1 MHDCKAMS
9 WFSALKKAVTAPV
22 RVGLAPVKLT
32 AQAARHPRSPRY
44 ANLRNALRAGVAAG
58 LAPARGVRATTATA
72 FSLSPH
78 SLAVKKLRGAV
89 ARVAVRNRG
98 AGTRSIPAAPIWN
111 DDGSRVSSYG
121 GGDGGGG
128 GGGYAG
134 GYDPTEDD
142 EDLPDGGD
150 DDGAD
155 DDGMSGMDY
164 EAHLAGL
171 AGWTDDLQKIGISA
185 AKGAASGLLSSTA
198 SALQSRAPVTT
209 PPPSTGMSTT
219 AKVAIAV
226 GVGVPLLYVLTHKRG
241 AAAPVA
247 A

>member
-9 WFSALKKAVTAPV
+9 WFSAIKKAVSAPV
-22 RVGLAPVKLT
+22 RVGLAPIKLT
-32 AQAARHPRSPRY
+32 AQAARHPL
-44 ANLRNALRAGVAAG
+44 NLRNALRAGVAAG
-58 LAPARGVRATTATA
+58 LAPVRGARATSATA

-78 SLAVKKLRGAV
+78 SIAVKKLRRAV
-89 ARVAVRNRG
+89 ARGGRKTPLRVV
-98 AGTRSIPAAPIWN
+98 PAAPSFWG
-111 DDGSRVSSYG
+111 GSG
-121 GGDGGGG
+121 GGGG
-128 GGGYAG
+128 GGGYNAG
-134 GYDPTEDD
+134 GEGYDPTED
-142 EDLPDGGD
+142 EDLPDDGGGDDGGD
-150 DDGAD
+150 DDGA

-171 AGWTDDLQKIGISA
+171 AGWTDDLEKIGISA

-198 SALQSRAPVTT
+198 SALQSRAPVTA

-226 GVGVPLLYVLTHKRG
+226 GIGVPLLYVLTHKRG